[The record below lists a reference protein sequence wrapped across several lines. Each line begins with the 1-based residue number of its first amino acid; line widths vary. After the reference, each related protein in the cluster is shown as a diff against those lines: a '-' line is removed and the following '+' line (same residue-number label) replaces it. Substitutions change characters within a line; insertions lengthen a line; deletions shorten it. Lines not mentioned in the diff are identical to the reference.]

1 MNESGAE
8 TVIRARGLEKRYS
21 STTALDRIDLDVPA
35 GKIVGLIG
43 RNGAGKTTA
52 LKSILGLTP
61 YGGELSVLG
70 LDPFRDRRRLMES
83 VSYIADVAV
92 LPKWMR
98 VHQVL
103 DFAEACHPHFTRK
116 EAEAALENT
125 DIQLHSKVKELSK
138 GMVTQLH
145 LALVMAIDARLLV
158 LDEPTLGL
166 DVVYRKLFYS
176 TLLNDYFDH
185 SRTIV
190 VTTHQVEE
198 IEHILTDVIFIER
211 GRIILADSV
220 EAIAQRYFEVA
231 VPPDS
236 VAAAKALNP
245 IAERHDVGR
254 LVYLYETDSPDRLS
268 AIGEPTPPRLADLF
282 VAKVAGGVQ

>member
-1 MNESGAE
+1 MTHSSNDS
-8 TVIRARGLEKRYS
+8 VIRARGLEKRYG
-21 STTALDRIDLDVPA
+21 STTALRGIDLDVSP
-35 GKIVGLIG
+35 GRIVGLIG

-61 YGGELSVLG
+61 FGGELSVLG
-70 LDPFRDRRRLMES
+70 LDPFRNRRELMER

-98 VHQVL
+98 VSQVL
-103 DFAEACHPHFTRK
+103 DFAQACHPGFARD
-116 EAEAALENT
+116 AALESLAST
-125 DIQLHSKVKELSK
+125 DIQLRSKVKELSK

-145 LALVMAIDARLLV
+145 LALVMAIDANLLV

-185 SRTIV
+185 SKTII

-198 IEHILTDVIFIER
+198 IEHILTDVIFIDR
-211 GRIILADSV
+211 GSVVLADDLES
-220 EAIAQRYFEVA
+220 ISRRFFEVA
-231 VPPDS
+231 VTADKI
-236 VAAAKALNP
+236 AAAKALNP
-245 IAERHDVGR
+245 IAERPEVGR
-254 LVYLYETDSPDRLS
+254 HIYLYETESPERLKEL
-268 AIGEPTPPRLADLF
+268 GEPRPPRLADLF

>member
-1 MNESGAE
+1 MNHSSNDS
-8 TVIRARGLEKRYS
+8 VIRARGLEKRYG
-21 STTALDRIDLDVPA
+21 STTALRSIDLDVSP
-35 GKIVGLIG
+35 GRIVGLIG

-61 YGGELSVLG
+61 FSGELSVLG
-70 LDPFRDRRRLMES
+70 LDPFRHRRELMER

-98 VHQVL
+98 VSQVL
-103 DFAEACHPHFTRK
+103 DFAQACHPRFARD
-116 EAEAALENT
+116 AALGSLART
-125 DIQLHSKVKELSK
+125 DIRLRSKVKELSK

-145 LALVMAIDARLLV
+145 LALVMAIDANLLV

-166 DVVYRKLFYS
+166 DVVYRKLFYA

-185 SRTIV
+185 SKTII

-198 IEHILTDVIFIER
+198 IEHILTDVIFIDR
-211 GRIILADSV
+211 GSVVLADNLES
-220 EAIAQRYFEVA
+220 ISQRFFEVA
-231 VPPDS
+231 VTADK

-245 IAERHDVGR
+245 IAERPEVGKH
-254 LVYLYETDSPDRLS
+254 VYLYETESPERLS
-268 AIGEPTPPRLADLF
+268 ELGEPQPPRLADLF

>member
-1 MNESGAE
+1 MMQSVSEP
-8 TVIRARGLEKRYS
+8 VIRARGLGKQYGR
-21 STTALDRIDLDVPA
+21 TRALAGIDFDIPA
-35 GKIVGLIG
+35 GRIVGLIG

-61 YGGELSVLG
+61 FTGELTVLG
-70 LDPFRDRRRLMES
+70 LDPFRRRRELMEH

-98 VHQVL
+98 VADVL
-103 DFAEACHPHFTRK
+103 DFAAACHPGFSRD
-116 EAEAALENT
+116 EALEALRRT
-125 DIQLHSKVKELSK
+125 DIRQRSKVKELSK

-176 TLLNDYFDH
+176 TLLNDYFDN
-185 SRTIV
+185 SRTIL

-211 GRIILADSV
+211 GRIVLAEDV
-220 EAIAQRYFEVA
+220 ESIGERYFEVA
-231 VPPDS
+231 VPKDN
-236 VAAAKALNP
+236 ADHALALAP
-245 IAERHDVGR
+245 IGQRHEVGQ
-254 LVYLYETDSPDRLS
+254 LVCIYETDDPSSL
-268 AIGEPTPPRLADLF
+268 AGLGELRRPQLADLF
-282 VAKVAGGVQ
+282 VAKVTGGAQ

>member
-1 MNESGAE
+1 MIESNAE
-8 TVIRARGLEKRYS
+8 SVIRARALEKRYG
-21 STTALDRIDLDVPA
+21 STTALRGIDLDVPS
-35 GKIVGLIG
+35 GRILGLIG

-61 YGGELSVLG
+61 FGGELSVLG
-70 LDPFRDRRRLMES
+70 LDPFANRRRLMEH

-98 VHQVL
+98 VYQVL
-103 DFAEACHPHFTRK
+103 DFAQACHPGFSRTS
-116 EAEAALENT
+116 ALETLQST
-125 DIQLHSKVKELSK
+125 DIRMRSKVKELSK

-145 LALVMAIDARLLV
+145 LALVMAIDARLLI
-158 LDEPTLGL
+158 LDEPTIGL

-176 TLLNDYFDH
+176 TLLNDYFDQ

-198 IEHILTDVIFIER
+198 IEHILTDVVFIER
-211 GRIILADSV
+211 GSIVLADSV
-220 EAIAQRYFEVA
+220 ESISQRFFEVPVA
-231 VPPDS
+231 GKQ
-236 VAAAKALNP
+236 VAAAKALGP
-245 IAERHDVGR
+245 IAERRDVGQ
-254 LVYLYETDSPDRLS
+254 LVYMFETDAPEQLREFG
-268 AIGEPTPPRLADLF
+268 APTRPRLADLF

>member
-1 MNESGAE
+1 MNENKTES
-8 TVIRARGLEKRYS
+8 VIRARGLEKRYGP
-21 STTALDRIDLDVPA
+21 TTALRGIDLDVPS
-35 GKIVGLIG
+35 GRIVGLIG

-61 YGGELSVLG
+61 FGGELSVLG
-70 LDPFRDRRRLMES
+70 LDPFHHRRDLMES
-83 VSYIADVAV
+83 ISYIADVAV

-98 VHQVL
+98 VNQVL
-103 DFAEACHPHFTRK
+103 DFAQSCHPKFTRSD
-116 EAEAALENT
+116 AESALQKT
-125 DIQLHSKVKELSK
+125 DIQLRSKVKELSK

-211 GRIILADSV
+211 GNVVLADSLD
-220 EAIAQRYFEVA
+220 AISQRYFEVP
-231 VPPDS
+231 VS
-236 VAAAKALNP
+236 SEQVAAAKALGP
-245 IAERHDVGR
+245 IAERRTVGQ
-254 LVYLYETDSPDRLS
+254 LVYMYETDAPERLREF
-268 AIGEPTPPRLADLF
+268 GEPSRPQLADLF